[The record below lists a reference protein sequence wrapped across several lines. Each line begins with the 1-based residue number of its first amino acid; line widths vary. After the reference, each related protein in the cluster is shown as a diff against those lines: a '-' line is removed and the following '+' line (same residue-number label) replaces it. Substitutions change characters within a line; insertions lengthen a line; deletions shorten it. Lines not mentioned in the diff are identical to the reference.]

1 MPETL
6 YGGQFTLS
14 THLIKPKLSRHTPPP
29 TEHHS
34 VFRNLAP
41 LYTSWLT
48 DQSVQMSGNQ
58 PAMQPVSLSFTL

>member
-41 LYTSWLT
+41 QYTSWLT

-58 PAMQPVSLSFTL
+58 PAMQPVGQSV